1 MRLSHTIFGPWSFTI
16 SHNLSQRKNYPYFR
30 ENGWNVIVMSL
41 EMQPVDFRLNRT
53 YPTVPAVMIYGS
65 DDDRYSDM

>member
-1 MRLSHTIFGPWSFTI
+1 
-16 SHNLSQRKNYPYFR
+16 
-30 ENGWNVIVMSL
+30 MSL

-65 DDDRYSDM
+65 DDDHYSDM